1 MPGRAMTELLLMVM
15 VVIING
21 GSDGSGNK
29 TFYKNL
35 HLGIELS
42 TKILRAT
49 VSTS

>member
-1 MPGRAMTELLLMVM
+1 MVA
-15 VVIING
+15 VTIIIFII
-21 GSDGSGNK
+21 SDGGGNK

-42 TKILRAT
+42 TKIFKAT